1 MWTKRDSSI
10 PSKSLI
16 QNQKNTWGGSVP
28 HIFPYIRAM
37 FKKKRV
43 YIFIYI
49 YRYISVYLYIYIC
62 HNMYMY
68 MYAAS
73 VLGCLVLDLN
83 HRGTCHHPYSKNNYS
98 NYRFFPSSDI
108 RSMLHCKTK
117 KKQVNFGLSRRGS
130 PFRSQVVSYHINHTK
145 KSWSLTDFF
154 HLPRWKR
161 LPPSTELTARDTSH
175 QRHQR

>member
-1 MWTKRDSSI
+1 
-10 PSKSLI
+10 
-16 QNQKNTWGGSVP
+16 
-28 HIFPYIRAM
+28 
-37 FKKKRV
+37 
-43 YIFIYI
+43 
-49 YRYISVYLYIYIC
+49 
-62 HNMYMY
+62 MYMY

-145 KSWSLTDFF
+145 KILESYGF
-154 HLPRWKR
+154 
-161 LPPSTELTARDTSH
+161 LPPSTVEEAASFYRVDGTWHKPPAPPEVGKHYVSH
-175 QRHQR
+175 ALVSWMACLCGKKWMWKVERLFLIMWKR